1 MNFELIELLP
11 VGIAYLALLFGIAHA
26 GDKGWIPERV
36 FRHPA
41 VYVLSLGVFASAF
54 SVYGIVGLA
63 HEGGYGF
70 LAFYAG
76 VAGIFLFAP
85 LLLMPI
91 LRICRNFQLDSVADL
106 LTFRFRSQA
115 AGTVV
120 TLIMLL
126 AMLPLLA
133 MQVQAVS
140 DTVAILTRTSS
151 ESSQPVRSHHLFAA
165 LFCVVLL
172 VFAIL
177 FGSKRRGTERRH
189 NGLVAAIAFEATFK
203 LIVMLILGAA
213 AVYGVFGG
221 FGALEEW
228 LANHSEQLERL
239 RAPLSEDGSRSQLLL
254 FFSTVLCMPHV
265 FHMAF
270 AEGATPATMRPASWG
285 VSVYLILLS
294 LPILPILWAGIAT
307 GSTLPPDYFP
317 LALGISLDSPTL
329 ALLTYLVAL
338 SAGSGATI
346 VVTLALASMCLNHLV
361 LPFYQPRSSTNIYRW
376 LLWIR
381 RLLIATVILGAYLL
395 YRVLTQRQSAISLGM
410 TAYIGT
416 LQFIPGILATL
427 YWPRANRLG
436 LLAGM
441 VAGFSVWVAVVL
453 LPLVSDVSMAG
464 WIAEWVGNSRADL
477 GGAITVL
484 SLGLNAMVFLI
495 VSLLTSISDEERS
508 AAEVCSLDDLNRPAR
523 RTLAVRDV
531 TEVKE
536 RLAETLG
543 SASAEREVNRALAE
557 LKLSPNDRRPLAM
570 RRLRNRLEV
579 NLSGLMGP
587 AVAHD
592 IVNRL
597 LPYRTGEARRAEDIA
612 LIEARL
618 ERYQSSLTGLAADLD
633 SLRRYHRQT
642 LQDLPIG
649 LCALG
654 RDGEVLMWNQAMV
667 TLTDTPWQDVV
678 GSDVAS
684 LPQPWGTLLQSFF
697 ESSELHLH
705 KARVEADGNPRW
717 ISLHKALKSQGA
729 DSAPDGQ
736 VIVAE
741 DMTETQLLEEE
752 LIHSERLA
760 SIGRL
765 AAGVAHEIGNPVTGI
780 ACLAQNLKYDTDNPE
795 SLQTAD
801 EILQQTQRITRI
813 VQSLVNFAHAG
824 VEQQRAEPEQVAVAQ
839 CVEEAIHLLTLN
851 REATEVTFSNACA
864 PEVVVMADHQRLL
877 QVFINLLSNARDAS
891 PAGSTIMVSAS
902 LEQDR
907 AHLCV
912 TDQGSGIPAGYLEQ
926 VFEPFFTT
934 KDPGKGTGLGLA
946 LVYGILEEWRGEIHI
961 ESPVREHGNGTRIHL
976 WLPRPSVTGV

>member
-1 MNFELIELLP
+1 MSFELIELLP
-11 VGIAYLALLFGIAHA
+11 AGIAYLALLFGIAHA
-26 GDKGWIPERV
+26 GDRGWIPERV
-36 FRHPA
+36 FRHPL
-41 VYVLSLGVFASAF
+41 VYVLSLGVFASAY
-54 SVYGIVGLA
+54 SVFGIVGLA
-63 HEGGYGF
+63 HETGYGY
-70 LAFYAG
+70 LSFYAG
-76 VAGIFLFAP
+76 VAGTFLFAP
-85 LLLMPI
+85 LLLLPI

-120 TLIMLL
+120 SLTMLL

-140 DTVAILTRTSS
+140 ETVAVLTRSS
-151 ESSQPVRSHHLFAA
+151 AESGQPVRSHHLFAA
-165 LFCVVLL
+165 LFCLALL

-203 LIVMLILGAA
+203 LIVMLALGAA

-228 LANHSEQLERL
+228 LSNHPEQLERL
-239 RAPLSEDGSRSQLLL
+239 RAPMSEDASRSQLLL

-270 AEGATPATMRPASWG
+270 AEGATPSTMRPASWG
-285 VSVYLILLS
+285 VSIYLLLLS

-307 GSTLPPDYFP
+307 GSALPPEYFP
-317 LALGISLDSPTL
+317 LALGIGLDSPAL

-338 SAGSGATI
+338 SAASGATI

-381 RLLIATVILGAYLL
+381 RLLIATIILGAYLL
-395 YRVLTQRQSAISLGM
+395 YRVLAQRQSAIGLGM

-416 LQFIPGILATL
+416 LQFVPGILATL
-427 YWPRANRLG
+427 YWPRANRIG

-441 VAGFSVWVAVVL
+441 AAGIAVWIAVGL
-453 LPLVSDVSMAG
+453 LPLVSDVSAMG
-464 WIAEWVGNSRADL
+464 MVAEWLGNSRADI
-477 GGAITVL
+477 GGAITVM
-484 SLGLNAMVFLI
+484 SLGLNAVVFLV
-495 VSLLTSISDEERS
+495 VSLLTPISDEERS

-523 RTLAVRDV
+523 HTLAVRDA
-531 TEVKE
+531 TEMKE
-536 RLAETLG
+536 RLAEALG
-543 SASAEREVNRALAE
+543 PASAEREVNRALAE

-597 LPYRTGEARRAEDIA
+597 LPYRSGGTKRTEDIA

-667 TLTDTPWQDVV
+667 TLTGIPWQDVV
-678 GSDVAS
+678 GSDVSS
-684 LPQPWGTLLQSFF
+684 LPEPWNKLLHDFF
-697 ESSELHLH
+697 ESPEPHLH
-705 KARVEADGNPRW
+705 KARIEAEGHRRW
-717 ISLHKALKSQGA
+717 ISLHKTLNSLGA
-729 DSAPDGQ
+729 DSASDGQ

-795 SLQTAD
+795 SLQTAS
-801 EILQQTQRITRI
+801 EILEQTQRITRI

-824 VEQQRAEPEQVAVAQ
+824 VERQRSEPEPVAVAA
-839 CVEEAIHLLTLN
+839 CADEAIHLLTLN
-851 REATEVTFSNACA
+851 RDATEVTFRNECA
-864 PEVVVMADHQRLL
+864 ADVVVMADHQRLQ

-891 PAGSTIMVSAS
+891 PAGSTITVSATI
-902 LEQDR
+902 EGER

-912 TDQGSGIPAGYLEQ
+912 TDQGSGIPETYQEQ

-946 LVYGILEEWRGEIHI
+946 LVYGILDEWKGEIFI
-961 ESPVREHGNGTRIHL
+961 ESPVREQGFGTRIHL
-976 WLPRPSVTGV
+976 WLPCSSVTGV